1 MLAPHVERMVLVGEP
16 VDHAMPEIVLRD
28 ECRPGRSAKNQYVEP
43 ADVIADQQGVRI
55 ECIADDNGPG
65 THDARGDSKEPL
77 RPGRLAE
84 ETLGRDM
91 DRADDCEKQQ
101 KQKAADCGPEL

>member
-1 MLAPHVERMVLVGEP
+1 MVLVGEP

-28 ECRPGRSAKNQYVEP
+28 ECRPSRSAKNQYVEP

-65 THDARGDSKEPL
+65 THDARRHSKEAL
-77 RPGRLAE
+77 RPSRFAE
-84 ETLGRDM
+84 EMLGRDM